1 MNTHLSYTLASRP
14 ETGRFLHGWAL
25 LTHGTFS
32 GGIILID
39 VALILVMSCLTG
51 IGYHLAAYGEIG
63 DIASFIQVGVLTAS
77 IFVTSN
83 VFRGEYRLQNYFRF
97 KPHLRR
103 TVQLWN
109 VTSVF
114 LLALSFLLQISVI
127 YSRGWI
133 VLFYIATFAG
143 LIVLRFAIVR
153 LTALARSAGLISA
166 QRIFLIGTG
175 AHVGAFVHR
184 YEPWT
189 LGASVV
195 GCRFLTPIAA
205 TALAQERWAR
215 QPGSGVL
222 RATPLRLQPATVPHH
237 QVPHHAHA

>member
-1 MNTHLSYTLASRP
+1 NTHLSYTLASRP

-63 DIASFIQVGVLTAS
+63 DIASFVQVGVLAAS

-114 LLALSFLLQISVI
+114 LLALGFLLQISVI

-133 VLFYIATFAG
+133 VLFYVATLPMLLALRLLLVRITALATAAG
-143 LIVLRFAIVR
+143 LIA
-153 LTALARSAGLISA
+153 A
-166 QRIFLIGTG
+166 QRVFLIGTG
-175 AHVGAFVHR
+175 AHVGTFIHR
-184 YEPWT
+184 YEPWSI
-189 LGASVV
+189 GVNIV
-195 GCRFLTPIAA
+195 GCRFLTPLAIDASA
-205 TALAQERWAR
+205 DARRDALNHD
-215 QPGSGVL
+215 L
-222 RATPLRLQPATVPHH
+222 
-237 QVPHHAHA
+237 